1 MEENEHLKQQT
12 IDYENKIAELEMKF
26 DSLVKEFVLKCEK
39 EQSDK
44 ENNQKLLQENEVLKK
59 QNSVFLQIH
68 SDSVKK
74 MHFNEQ
80 KYQTNIQSL
89 SQENELLKQLV
100 KQLRL
105 DSENK
110 NLELEEYKNRS
121 EEAIKVYQNANDKWY
136 FMAQQLEMENK
147 NLKARL
153 QTIDLTRNSS
163 NQ

>member
-1 MEENEHLKQQT
+1 
-12 IDYENKIAELEMKF
+12 
-26 DSLVKEFVLKCEK
+26 
-39 EQSDK
+39 
-44 ENNQKLLQENEVLKK
+44 
-59 QNSVFLQIH
+59 
-68 SDSVKK
+68 